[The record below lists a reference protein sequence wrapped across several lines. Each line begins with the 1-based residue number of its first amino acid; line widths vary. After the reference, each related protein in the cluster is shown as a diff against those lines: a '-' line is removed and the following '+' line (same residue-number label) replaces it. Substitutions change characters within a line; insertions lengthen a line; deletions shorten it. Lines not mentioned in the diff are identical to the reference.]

1 MEMQFIQNFLSTP
14 NLPDIIAYAIGA
26 IILIYQIFAKLGI
39 KKDNFFTA
47 SKISKEVENLKEL
60 KDEVN
65 KEKLELA
72 RDREALA
79 EERKKWEEEKLGLQ
93 NEMVEI
99 KKSVRLMSKYSKDLV
114 KTGVSRKINRMLPVE
129 SEAEDVTV
137 LNKNNQE
144 DKKND

>member
-1 MEMQFIQNFLSTP
+1 MEMEFVQSFLSTP
-14 NLPDIIAYAIGA
+14 NLPDLIAYAIGV
-26 IILIYQIFAKLGI
+26 IILIYQVFAKLGI
-39 KKDNFFTA
+39 KKDNLFTA
-47 SKISKEVENLKEL
+47 KKISKDVDTLKEMKEEIN
-60 KDEVN
+60 KDRVEL
-65 KEKLELA
+65 EKAKQE
-72 RDREALA
+72 LA
-79 EERKKWEEEKLGLQ
+79 EERKQWQKEKLEMK
-93 NEMVEI
+93 NELDDI